1 MVKVVVVGAT
11 GFLGNTIAKEAAQK
25 GHKVTALVSS
35 ESQSK
40 KKDVVQGLKS
50 AGIEI
55 ATGSL
60 ESAQLELV
68 DLLKTVEVVSASRS
82 LAYRNTYIEIYG
94 RFPGID
100 RWFEVTTGCMTLRM

>member
-1 MVKVVVVGAT
+1 MVKVLVVGAT
-11 GFLGNTIAKEAAQK
+11 GFLGNIIAKEAAQK

-60 ESAQLELV
+60 ESAQHELI

-82 LAYRNTYIEIYG
+82 LAYRNTYIEVFG
-94 RFPGID
+94 RCPSID
-100 RWFEVTTGCMTLRM
+100 D